1 MDEQP
6 SLSALPTPEENLLAL
21 LHSRAETDRLRDRE
35 QLFSAL
41 LESVNAVLWALDW
54 RTRQIIYVSPAY
66 EQIFGRSQSLVL
78 SDYSTWLNNIYP
90 DDLEYAQRTLEQV
103 IEQGAVE
110 SREYRIIR
118 ADGEIRWLSDKCF
131 VSQRSE
137 AGMPLLVVGIAEDIT
152 DKKRMEEELQRLAT
166 TDVLTRS
173 SNRRHFF
180 ESAQRAFEFAQS
192 EGEPLAFLLL
202 DIDDFKKIND
212 RFGHQM
218 GDQVLQRVAECG
230 AQTTRRGDLFG
241 RIGGEE
247 FALLLPG
254 CDSDLALQI
263 GGRLQR
269 AVRQLAVPSAEG
281 PLKVTISQGVT
292 VLREGRRVSR
302 RPLCASGRGHVPG
315 QAPGQGSSRPGLNI
329 PCQTAPR
336 AARATWFAVP
346 TTAVTPSHLV
356 LRPPLLP
363 CPSGLQRISAPCPV
377 GRPC

>member
-21 LHSRAETDRLRDRE
+21 LHSRAEADRLRDRE

-66 EQIFGRSQSLVL
+66 AQIFGRSQSLVL

-103 IEQGAVE
+103 IEQGAIE

-166 TDVLTRS
+166 T
-173 SNRRHFF
+173 
-180 ESAQRAFEFAQS
+180 
-192 EGEPLAFLLL
+192 
-202 DIDDFKKIND
+202 
-212 RFGHQM
+212 
-218 GDQVLQRVAECG
+218 
-230 AQTTRRGDLFG
+230 
-241 RIGGEE
+241 
-247 FALLLPG
+247 
-254 CDSDLALQI
+254 
-263 GGRLQR
+263 
-269 AVRQLAVPSAEG
+269 
-281 PLKVTISQGVT
+281 
-292 VLREGRRVSR
+292 
-302 RPLCASGRGHVPG
+302 
-315 QAPGQGSSRPGLNI
+315 
-329 PCQTAPR
+329 
-336 AARATWFAVP
+336 
-346 TTAVTPSHLV
+346 
-356 LRPPLLP
+356 
-363 CPSGLQRISAPCPV
+363 
-377 GRPC
+377 

>member
-21 LHSRAETDRLRDRE
+21 LHSRAEADRLRDRE

-66 EQIFGRSQSLVL
+66 AQIFGRSQSLVL

-103 IEQGAVE
+103 IEQGAIE

-230 AQTTRRGDLFG
+230 VQTTRRGDLFG

-254 CDSDLALQI
+254 CDVDLALQI
-263 GGRLQR
+263 GSRLQR
-269 AVRQLAVPSAEG
+269 AVRQLTVPTTDG
-281 PLKVTISQGVT
+281 PLKVTISQGLA
-292 VLREGRRVSR
+292 VLREGDVSLDTLYVR
-302 RPLCASGRGHVPG
+302 ADEAMY
-315 QAPGQGSSRPGLNI
+315 QAKRQGKDQIVHG
-329 PCQTAPR
+329 
-336 AARATWFAVP
+336 
-346 TTAVTPSHLV
+346 
-356 LRPPLLP
+356 
-363 CPSGLQRISAPCPV
+363 
-377 GRPC
+377 

>member
-6 SLSALPTPEENLLAL
+6 LLSALPTPEENLLAL
-21 LHSRAETDRLRDRE
+21 LHARAETDRLRDRE

-103 IEQGAVE
+103 IDQGAVE

-152 DKKRMEEELQRLAT
+152 EKKRMEEELQRLAT

-192 EGEPLAFLLL
+192 EGESLAFLLL

-254 CDSDLALQI
+254 CDAELALQI
-263 GGRLQR
+263 GSRLQR
-269 AVRQLAVPSAEG
+269 AVRQLAVPTTDG
-281 PLKVTISQGVT
+281 PLKVTISQGLA
-292 VLREGRRVSR
+292 VLREGDVSLDTLYVR
-302 RPLCASGRGHVPG
+302 ADEAMY
-315 QAPGQGSSRPGLNI
+315 QAKRQGKDQIVHG
-329 PCQTAPR
+329 
-336 AARATWFAVP
+336 
-346 TTAVTPSHLV
+346 
-356 LRPPLLP
+356 
-363 CPSGLQRISAPCPV
+363 
-377 GRPC
+377 